1 MRFSM
6 LVRQAI
12 IINATLDVDGED
24 NRNKQYIPN
33 LMMIDCSWSKK
44 HLL

>member
-1 MRFSM
+1 MSPPTNNWR
-6 LVRQAI
+6 LRRTRHA
-12 IINATLDVDGED
+12 DGED
-24 NRNKQYIPN
+24 NKNKQYIPD